1 MRFWISLTLG
11 LMTYFLFGRSDTHEG
26 IAIVATLVV
35 MAAAYFLLGWA
46 TKKTDSEG

>member
-11 LMTYFLFGRSDTHEG
+11 LMTYFLFGRSGTHEG

-35 MAAAYFLLGWA
+35 MAAAYFLLGWV
-46 TKKTDSEG
+46 TKKTDSGG